1 MPSVLLATGG
11 YDHKLRLWEASNGNC
26 YQQLQFGDSQVNC
39 LEISPSKKYIVAAG
53 NPHTRLYDLAA
64 SDTNPLR
71 ALEGHTHNVT
81 AVGFQKD
88 TKWMFSGSDD
98 GTLRIWDLRSEGTAR
113 DFGTCQREYDNG
125 GGINAVAL
133 HPNQGELIAGDQN
146 GNIRVFDLTQNKMSH
161 EQQSNVGSPVRS
173 ISIAA
178 DASLA
183 ATAHDNGVCVLWKLP
198 TDSQTVSH
206 FEERRIFQAH
216 DTYALKCKLS
226 PDLGY
231 LATSSADAT
240 VKLWNVGELL
250 PDAAEDSPGS
260 GSDSAPQK
268 QPPPRVEQQPQAST
282 VLKGHQR
289 WVWDIA
295 FSADSAYLVSASSDQ
310 TAKLWDLEKGEDIR
324 DYKGHTK
331 AVTAV
336 SLDDVPDPSP
346 PARD

>member
-216 DTYALKCKLS
+216 DTY
-226 PDLGY
+226 
-231 LATSSADAT
+231 
-240 VKLWNVGELL
+240 VRR
-250 PDAAEDSPGS
+250 
-260 GSDSAPQK
+260 
-268 QPPPRVEQQPQAST
+268 PRLCA
-282 VLKGHQR
+282 GR
-289 WVWDIA
+289 
-295 FSADSAYLVSASSDQ
+295 
-310 TAKLWDLEKGEDIR
+310 R
-324 DYKGHTK
+324 
-331 AVTAV
+331 
-336 SLDDVPDPSP
+336 
-346 PARD
+346 ARLCA